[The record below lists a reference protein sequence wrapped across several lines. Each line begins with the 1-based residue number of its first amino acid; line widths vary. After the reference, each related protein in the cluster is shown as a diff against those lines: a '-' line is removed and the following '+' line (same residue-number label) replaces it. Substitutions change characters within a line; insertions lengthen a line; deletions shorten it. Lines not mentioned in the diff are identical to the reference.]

1 MLILFWNRNI
11 FLLFFMRAV
20 HSEKAPKAIG
30 PYSQA
35 VRSRGLLFCSG
46 QLPMK
51 LDGTMVEG
59 TFEEKVVQILE
70 NLKAVV
76 EEAGSSFGNVL
87 KVTVFMVDLNQ
98 FAEFNEIYSRYFV
111 EHKPARSTVQV
122 VALPKGSPL
131 EIECIAKVV

>member
-1 MLILFWNRNI
+1 
-11 FLLFFMRAV
+11 MRAV
-20 HSEKAPKAIG
+20 STDKAPKAIG

-87 KVTVFMVDLNQ
+87 KVTVFMIDLNQ
-98 FAEFNEIYSRYFV
+98 FAEFNEIYSRYFA

-122 VALPKGSPL
+122 SALPKGSPL